1 MTMLEI
7 SLGLNSIKHLE
18 EKSHYNCNYYE
29 IEPYGDWCCF
39 FGGNNI
45 IEEVCHEEEDYCT
58 YTLGHFNNEE
68 FESVLQ
74 WDGDYDKDLFDYI
87 KE

>member
-1 MTMLEI
+1 MKILEI
-7 SLGLNSIKHLE
+7 YLGLNSIKHLK

-39 FGGNNI
+39 FNGSNI
-45 IEEVCHEEEDYCT
+45 IEEVCHEEENYYT
-58 YTLGHFNNEE
+58 FTLGYFNNKE
-68 FESVLQ
+68 FKGVFQ
-74 WDGDYDKDLFDYI
+74 WDGDYGKALFDYA